1 MNFEETLSQE
11 VDESIS
17 VTDLDKALILCRD
30 TEAAY
35 DDAHAISSARYKE
48 NQEAEKNLIDLMTRA
63 GKDRWESQGIKG
75 FSLRDSY
82 KFRVPNSSENKEKF
96 FSFLKSREV
105 SELLAQDSEQIFLTY
120 ATVNHNSLNT
130 LMNNITVTAA
140 EAGMVLPETGI
151 DEPIAEKKLV
161 SLRGKK

>member
-1 MNFEETLSQE
+1 MNFEETLVQE
-11 VDESIS
+11 VDSSIS

-35 DDAHAISSARYKE
+35 EDAHAVSSARYKE

-63 GKDRWESQGIKG
+63 GKDRWEINGVKG

-82 KFRVPNSSENKEKF
+82 KFRVPNSPENKEKF
-96 FSFLKSREV
+96 FNFLKST
-105 SELLAQDSEQIFLTY
+105 ELSDLLMQNSEQIFLNY
-120 ATVNHNSLNT
+120 ATVNHNSLNS
-130 LMNNITVTAA
+130 LMNSVTVSAA
-140 EAGMVLPETGI
+140 EQGVTLPETGVE
-151 DEPIAEKKLV
+151 EPILEKKLV